1 MDQMHG
7 LNKINSSTNIQS
19 SIVVLIVDW
28 SLYSL
33 SLTKLLKTSLFLELH
48 LL

>member
-7 LNKINSSTNIQS
+7 LNIINSSTNIQS
-19 SIVVLIVDW
+19 SIFVLIVGW